1 MSDKKSSWSKDSDN
15 LMKLAVAEEA
25 VNQVWGRFE
34 AALSKLDAESLDL
47 FQSFLQGTSVEKLAQ
62 ERKLTAEQTQD
73 WLKRV
78 KREVN
83 QSLRTNIKVRH

>member
-1 MSDKKSSWSKDSDN
+1 MSDKKNSWSKDSDN

-34 AALSKLDAESLDL
+34 AALNKLDAESLDL

-62 ERKLTAEQTQD
+62 ERKLTAEATQD